1 MSLDKLLT
9 DITLKL
15 GTVLYALKRDNLREL
30 CVEELLRV
38 QWIKKEL
45 GFSSGFFS
53 LSCFWLDMIRYNQI
67 WCMNVNR
74 TQI

>member
-38 QWIKKEL
+38 Q
-45 GFSSGFFS
+45 
-53 LSCFWLDMIRYNQI
+53 
-67 WCMNVNR
+67 
-74 TQI
+74 